1 MMPASLPADEAD
13 RLSCL
18 RTLAILDTP
27 PDAALD
33 AITRATALHL
43 QCPIALVSLVDEHR
57 QWFKSRHGLEVS
69 QTPRDLAFCAHA
81 ILGQGQLVVANALAD
96 ARFHDNP
103 LVLGE
108 PRVRFYAGQPLHV
121 EGRALGTLCVI
132 DHQPRSW
139 SDEDASFLQ
148 SMAQAAQA
156 LLSRD
161 LSWRRSAISEA
172 RLADFAR
179 ASSDFLWECGASL
192 TLKWIGPHA
201 EPVEAAMATTGVGQ
215 PLWNGVL
222 LDPVGQPDP
231 RGLTLHAAMQSG
243 LEFHRRTIECSGSSS
258 SAWLSFSAVPVCDAD
273 GQLLG
278 WRGSVRDV
286 TSHVAAQRQ
295 LRMQDERLQRI
306 CRHVPGM
313 LYEYQRDPGGRGHFP
328 FVSEGAPDLLG
339 VLPRSLGDVGDDWL
353 HGVHPDDRARLAS
366 SIDESA
372 ARLATWREEFR
383 VALPQRGERWLES
396 HATPRRCAEGRTTW
410 HGFLADVTERR
421 VAQDELQDTRSWLQ
435 LSLASARMG
444 VLRIDPESAVVTA
457 DAGARALHG
466 LPAGDA
472 DLPLANWLS
481 ALSHDDQ
488 TRLLRAITEIVQFGS
503 ADRLMLATEQ
513 GANRVIELMLSPSQ
527 GSHDVI
533 GVCRDASEQAR
544 AEQALKAAADAEQR
558 RRDYSEFLSRV
569 SHELRTPLNAVLG
582 FSHLLLQQA
591 APSLPEHQVRWLD
604 QIRRG
609 GQYLLSLI
617 EDLLSL
623 TRTDSGHHRLN
634 PQPTSMHAALR
645 DATELLAPLADA
657 VEVVFDLPSDH
668 TAAIVHVDRRALRQ
682 ILVNILGNAVKY
694 NCRGGHVRI
703 DLAAQRGHC
712 RVAVCDD
719 GPGIAPEALSRLFEP
734 FERLGAE
741 VGSVPGTGLGLAIAR
756 RLVEDSGGSIEAQC
770 PAGSGLCVLV
780 RLPFADTDH
789 ADFVDTS
796 TAPLPQFEVP
806 PPVSA
811 GARRARAVFVE
822 DNEVNLQL
830 MQAMFQRHRTWA
842 LELHDNAPRALHAI
856 LAAPPDLLLLDLNMP
871 GLCGLSLI
879 RAVRADPGCRSVFCV
894 AVTAD
899 ATEQTRANALAAGF
913 EDVWTKPVDAQWIS
927 RLLDRLTPLTSARTN
942 DS

>member
-1 MMPASLPADEAD
+1 M
-13 RLSCL
+13 
-18 RTLAILDTP
+18 
-27 PDAALD
+27 
-33 AITRATALHL
+33 
-43 QCPIALVSLVDEHR
+43 
-57 QWFKSRHGLEVS
+57 
-69 QTPRDLAFCAHA
+69 
-81 ILGQGQLVVANALAD
+81 
-96 ARFHDNP
+96 
-103 LVLGE
+103 
-108 PRVRFYAGQPLHV
+108 RFYAGQPLHV

-132 DHQPRSW
+132 DHQPRTW

-148 SMAQAAQA
+148 SMSQAAQA
-156 LLSRD
+156 LLARD
-161 LSWRRSAISEA
+161 VMWRRSAISEA

-179 ASSDFLWECGASL
+179 ASSDFLWECDAALS
-192 TLKWIGPHA
+192 LKWIGPHT
-201 EPVEAAMATTGVGQ
+201 EPVEAPMATTGVGQ

-243 LEFHRRTIECSGSSS
+243 MEFHRRTVECPGLSGS
-258 SAWLSFSAVPVCDAD
+258 AWISVSAVPVRDAS

-295 LRMQDERLQRI
+295 LRVQDERLQRI
-306 CRHVPGM
+306 CRHVPGL

-328 FVSEGAPDLLG
+328 FVSEGAQDLLG
-339 VLPRSLGDVGDDWL
+339 LLPQSLGEVGDDWL

-366 SIDESA
+366 SIDESS
-372 ARLATWREEFR
+372 ARLATWRAEFR
-383 VALPQRGERWLES
+383 VTLPQRGERWLES
-396 HATPRRCAEGRTTW
+396 HASPRRSVEGQGRTTW
-410 HGFLADVTERR
+410 HGFLADVTDRR
-421 VAQDELQDTRSWLQ
+421 AAQDELTDTRSRLQ
-435 LSLASARMG
+435 LALASARMG
-444 VLRIDPESAVVTA
+444 VLCIDPESEVVTA
-457 DAGARALHG
+457 DASARALHG

-472 DLPLANWLS
+472 DLPLGDWLK

-488 TRLLRAITEIVQFGS
+488 TRLLKAIAEIVQFGS

-513 GANRVIELMLSPSQ
+513 GANRLIELMLSPSQ

-591 APSLPEHQVRWLD
+591 APSLPEHQVRWLH

-645 DATELLAPLADA
+645 DVTELLAPLANA
-657 VEVVFDLPSDH
+657 AEVVFDLPSDQ

-694 NCRGGHVRI
+694 NFRGGHVRI
-703 DLAAQRGHC
+703 DLAAQHGHC

-719 GPGIAPEALSRLFEP
+719 GPGVAPEALHRLFEP

-741 VGSVPGTGLGLAIAR
+741 LGTIPGTGLGLAIAR

-780 RLPFADTDH
+780 SLPFADTDH
-789 ADFVDTS
+789 ADFVDSGT
-796 TAPLPQFEVP
+796 TPLPMVAAP
-806 PPVSA
+806 SPANA

-830 MQAMFQRHRTWA
+830 MQAMFQRHRAWA
-842 LELHDNAPRALHAI
+842 LELHDDAPRALHAI
-856 LAAPPDLLLLDLNMP
+856 LASPPDLLLLDLHMP
-871 GLCGLSLI
+871 GLCGLSLV
-879 RAVRADPGCRSVFCV
+879 RAVRADPGCRTVFCV

-899 ATEQTRANALAAGF
+899 STEQTRANALAAGF
-913 EDVWTKPVDAQWIS
+913 DDVWTKPVDAQWIS
-927 RLLDRLTPLTSARTN
+927 RLLDRLTPLTAARTN
-942 DS
+942 DDGSAALSSS